1 MNVSR
6 QAKYVPEM
14 RTATDTTVD
23 QALNACFY
31 WIFLDQGAF
40 RFSLKSIS
48 RPADQGK
55 AHRRSLLTIHIGA
68 SGAEVAP
75 LSIVEYTNHAD
86 ITDVSII
93 FELGRERALE

>member
-6 QAKYVPEM
+6 LAKYVPEM
-14 RTATDTTVD
+14 RTATETTAD

-48 RPADQGK
+48 RPADQG
-55 AHRRSLLTIHIGA
+55 
-68 SGAEVAP
+68 
-75 LSIVEYTNHAD
+75 
-86 ITDVSII
+86 
-93 FELGRERALE
+93 